1 MDEPL
6 KRSVPSA
13 IKGDG
18 EEIVTLNF
26 IVVGDDKGIGGG
38 RWKKKR
44 SAKRER
50 HDDGR
55 GTTWAALGVR
65 PLSHSGSD
73 LNSRQAR
80 TACCPPMT
88 ISDDDQPRKGYS
100 PLCGRRCTRCLQCR
114 SHYNRDQTR
123 MATADGLQFSPNA
136 TRPCPCRLPSKMS
149 IATSLVIADSNGL

>member
-26 IVVGDDKGIGGG
+26 IVVGDDKGIGGTGG

-65 PLSHSGSD
+65 PLLPLRVRSQLSAGTHRLLST
-73 LNSRQAR
+73 N
-80 TACCPPMT
+80 
-88 ISDDDQPRKGYS
+88 DDQ
-100 PLCGRRCTRCLQCR
+100 RRR
-114 SHYNRDQTR
+114 STEK
-123 MATADGLQFSPNA
+123 GLQ
-136 TRPCPCRLPSKMS
+136 S
-149 IATSLVIADSNGL
+149 IVRSSLYTLSTMPQPL